1 MCVCVCVFFYEQ
13 IVDVSTGA
21 ILGTHQDGEICVRGP
36 TVMKGIEAP
45 TMGFSSTIVFDGLA
59 LD

>member
-1 MCVCVCVFFYEQ
+1 MCVCVCFFYEQ

-21 ILGTHQDGEICVRGP
+21 ILGPHQDGEICVRGP

-45 TMGFSSTIVFDGLA
+45 TMGFSSTIVFR
-59 LD
+59 